1 MPRRRA
7 PVDSLGLTAT
17 DEQVWLLLLQYEW
30 QEPELQVVSKLLCV
44 SSAMAQLVRRT
55 CEGRVRVRLASSATV
70 PRPPPGS
77 RQALKGWVGRVV
89 AESQLWGRWLA
100 KNGRLLCS
108 LELLVEPEA
117 ERAISIGLMQ
127 AAVGS
132 GFSTTTTRS
141 KARLLT
147 AAGGA
152 GLGFTRPGTA
162 KRHGLLLR

>member
-1 MPRRRA
+1 MRRRRA
-7 PVDSLGLTAT
+7 LVDSNLGLTAT

-44 SSAMAQLVRRT
+44 SSAMAQLVGRT
-55 CEGRVRVRLASSATV
+55 CEGRVRVRLASSTTA

-77 RQALKGWVGRVV
+77 RQALKGWVGQVV

-108 LELLVEPEA
+108 LELVVEPEA
-117 ERAISIGLMQ
+117 ERAITIGLMQ
-127 AAVGS
+127 AAVGA
-132 GFSTTTTRS
+132 GFSTTTRS

-152 GLGFTRPGTA
+152 DLVPRPGTA